1 MLLVDKYKV
10 KSKKDVIFHK
20 DIYDKLLN
28 DVPLNTQIEKENEL
42 LKEVDGI
49 QKCADYKKQ
58 LKMDKI
64 FKFIRMSNLLI
75 HGVHK
80 NTLVQML
87 LQEIYGDDINDLQ
100 IESYKIVGY
109 GNTDVFINIKQ
120 SKYHIIIEPNN
131 TGIDKYIIQEVVKE
145 YAKQQ
150 ILCFEDI
157 IVPYK
162 IVLINNIDNLSY
174 YAQTSLRYTMERY
187 HRTCKFILCAS
198 QLSKILDPLRSRC
211 KPIRVPKPNNDELF
225 NYVYTVAHNEKI
237 EIHSSTINNIVA
249 NSNRNVVTCLWW
261 LEYYKNNIYNFTFAW
276 KKYLNN
282 ITAMLHY
289 VHKQKRVINIASIVL
304 IRQIF
309 NKILITNITGSEI
322 IIELLT
328 QIIENYPEYDK
339 NFIIEITTVF
349 RQYESRLSCG
359 TRIIMHLEAL
369 VMNLFNVFYKFP
381 YTST

>member
-1 MLLVDKYKV
+1 MLLVDKYKI
-10 KSKKDVIFHK
+10 KSKKDIIFHK
-20 DIYDKLLN
+20 DIYNKLLN
-28 DVPLNTQIEKENEL
+28 DVPINIQLEKEKEL
-42 LKEVDGI
+42 LLDIDGV
-49 QKCADYKKQ
+49 QQCNNYKKQ
-58 LKMDKI
+58 LKMEKI
-64 FKFIRMSNLLI
+64 FKFVRMSNLLI

-87 LQEIYGDDINDLQ
+87 LREIYGDDIDDIQ
-100 IESYKIVGY
+100 TESYKITGY
-109 GNTDVFINIKQ
+109 GNSDVFINIKQ

-150 ILCFEDI
+150 ILCFENT

-198 QLSKILDPLRSRC
+198 QLSKILEPLRSRC
-211 KPIRVPKPNNDELF
+211 KPIRVPKPTNKELF
-225 NYVYTVAHNEKI
+225 SYIYTIAHNENI
-237 EIHSSTINNIVA
+237 SIHSSTINNIIKNA
-249 NSNRNVVTCLWW
+249 NRNSVTCLWW
-261 LEYYKNNIYNFTFAW
+261 LEYYRNNIYDFTFGW
-276 KKYLNN
+276 KTYLNS
-282 ITAMLHY
+282 ITSILNY
-289 VHKQKRVINIASIVL
+289 VNTKKRVINIASIIQ

-328 QIIENYPEYDK
+328 QIIEQYPRYPKE
-339 NFIIEITTVF
+339 FVIEITKVF
-349 RQYESRLSCG
+349 QQYESRLSKG

-369 VMNLFNVFYKFP
+369 IMNLFNVFFKFP
-381 YTST
+381 YII

>member
-10 KSKKDVIFHK
+10 KSKKDIIFHK
-20 DIYDKLLN
+20 DIYNKLLN
-28 DVPLNTQIEKENEL
+28 DVPPEQMIEKENEL
-42 LKEVDGI
+42 LKDIDGV
-49 QKCADYKKQ
+49 QKCADYIKQ
-58 LKMDKI
+58 LKMEKI
-64 FKFIRMSNLLI
+64 YKFTRMSNLLI
-75 HGVHK
+75 HGVLKH
-80 NTLVQML
+80 TLVQTF
-87 LQEIYGDDINDLQ
+87 LQEIYGDEINDLQ
-100 IESYKIVGY
+100 TESYKIVGY

-145 YAKQQ
+145 YAKQEV
-150 ILCFEDI
+150 LCFENI
-157 IVPYK
+157 IVPFK

-211 KPIRVPKPNNDELF
+211 KPIRVPKPSNKELF
-225 NYVYTVAHNEKI
+225 NYIYTIANKENI
-237 EIHSSTINNIVA
+237 DIHASSINNIVA

-261 LEYYKNNIYNFTFAW
+261 LEYYRNNIYDFTFGW

-282 ITAMLHY
+282 ITVMLHY
-289 VHKQKRVINIASIVL
+289 VHTKKRVINIASIVH

-328 QIIENYPEYDK
+328 QIIEDYPQYDK
-339 NFIIEITTVF
+339 AFVISITTVF
-349 RQYESRLSCG
+349 QQYESRLSKG

-369 VMNLFNVFYKFP
+369 VMNLFYVFFKYP
-381 YTST
+381 YTV